1 MPIHITLLF
10 RQSPLKRFV
19 TLALLTVFIS
29 GCVFTKVVTVPMR
42 VTGAVVSVIPV
53 VGDGVDN
60 LLGVSADVID
70 AIPI

>member
-1 MPIHITLLF
+1 M
-10 RQSPLKRFV
+10 KR
-19 TLALLTVFIS
+19 LISLTVLIVFLS

-53 VGDGVDN
+53 VGDGVNIVLDT
-60 LLGVSADVID
+60 SADVID